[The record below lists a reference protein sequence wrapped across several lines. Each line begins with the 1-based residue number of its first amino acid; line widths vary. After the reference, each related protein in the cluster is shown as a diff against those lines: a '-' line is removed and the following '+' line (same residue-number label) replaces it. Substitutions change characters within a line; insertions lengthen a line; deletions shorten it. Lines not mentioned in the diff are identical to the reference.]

1 MVKEGFMHID
11 ISEQIKL
18 CIQGKC
24 INNSTLDHTKPT
36 LPDCQSIQI
45 QFELENNNEQNISH
59 ISICTV
65 MKRSPKEVHSFSF
78 VCFFFLFFF
87 SFHSW
92 FLSFICSQ

>member
-78 VCFFFLFFF
+78 VCFFFIFF